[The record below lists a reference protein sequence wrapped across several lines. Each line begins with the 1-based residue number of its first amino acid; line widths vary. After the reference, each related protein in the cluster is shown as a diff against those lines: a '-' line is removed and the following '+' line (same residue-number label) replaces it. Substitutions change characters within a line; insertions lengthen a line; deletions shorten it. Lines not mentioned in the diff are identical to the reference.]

1 MILNTLRRERIS
13 TAREAPHGAKS
24 PSRRTPESKKTL
36 GMIEGLPLAIK
47 ALEAAPTYFSQIL
60 QSLTDRNPSACQC
73 VLDTLT
79 KAKKSDVRGYNHQ
92 CLTKLDEQDLTPLR
106 ELVQFAVFGRDYD
119 PTLSTYSDRFN
130 WSNLCTGHDKRS
142 SLVNIPGIR
151 VARAHVPCKWI
162 GSGLTIP
169 PEVLAPGE

>member
-13 TAREAPHGAKS
+13 TAREALHGAKS

-79 KAKKSDVRGYNHQ
+79 KAKKSNVRGYNHE
-92 CLTKLDEQDLTPLR
+92 CLTKLDEQDLAPLR
-106 ELVQFAVFGRDYD
+106 ELVQFAVLGRDNN
-119 PTLSTYSDRFN
+119 PTLITYSDRFN
-130 WSNLCTGHDKRS
+130 WSSLCTGHDKRS
-142 SLVNIPGIR
+142 SFVNISELR

-162 GSGLTIP
+162 SSGL
-169 PEVLAPGE
+169 ADSAKMY